1 MRAVQLIRRV
11 SPRPGIRI
19 TLGRYVE
26 VALGIGRR
34 NETQRGVR
42 QPVLLD
48 CRETLA
54 HLVGD
59 GGDGI
64 ADDFAQILHGGDF
77 ATHGYIMLD

>member
-1 MRAVQLIRRV
+1 MLMSFLMALAIWA
-11 SPRPGIRI
+11 
-19 TLGRYVE
+19 TLGS
-26 VALGIGRR
+26 GRR
-34 NETQRGVR
+34 DETQRGAR

-48 CRETLA
+48 GGETLT

-64 ADDFAQILHGGDF
+64 ADDLAQILHGGDL